1 MEIVSFARIGF
12 RGETVKVEV
21 DLRRGIPSI
30 DIVGLP
36 DGAVREARERMRAAI
51 RNSSIEFPRE
61 RILINL
67 SPADLRKEGSSFDLS
82 IALAVVAQAEGMLG
96 SGGKS
101 VMVLGEL
108 ELSGG
113 IRPIPGILAAA
124 CHAAETGIRE
134 IIVPSENA
142 AEARVAQG
150 VLVIGVS
157 TLTEAFH
164 ALCSLATQASSA
176 SRSFLTEGEGSAL
189 SGTDD
194 EANAPSDFPSFA
206 GGFEDIRAQG
216 RLLRAL
222 EIAAAGGHNLLAY
235 GPPGCGK
242 TLALRRFPTLL
253 PRLDRDT
260 AITLT
265 RIMGSAGILGGKE
278 GVMAIPPFREPHP
291 AASVE
296 GMTGGGLKLRPGE
309 ISLAHGGA
317 LFLDEAAQFKTSVL
331 QSLRAPL
338 ETGFV
343 SVNRAGR
350 TARYPARFQLLV
362 SMNPCACGNYGSS
375 SRACV
380 CAPESID
387 RYWKRLASPLL
398 DRIDLRIRVDLPDV
412 NGFIAPGERRVTEA
426 MRERIARA
434 RKAQWGRN
442 RDAEGVWKERG
453 WLNAHLEAGEAERL
467 CAPCAEARE
476 EFAKD
481 VAEHALSGRG
491 AHGIL
496 KVARTIADLA
506 GSGEM
511 TGEHVREAASFR
523 KREDGDPIAL

>member
-30 DIVGLP
+30 EIVGLP

-51 RNSSIEFPRE
+51 RNSAIEFPRE

-82 IALAVVAQAEGMLG
+82 IALAVLAQAEGMLG
-96 SGGKS
+96 PMGKS

-113 IRPIPGILAAA
+113 VRPIPGILAAA
-124 CHAAETGIRE
+124 CHAAEEGIRVV
-134 IIVPSENA
+134 IVPTENA

-150 VLVIGVS
+150 LRVIGVS
-157 TLTEAFH
+157 TLAEAFH
-164 ALCSLATQASSA
+164 ALCSLAS
-176 SRSFLTEGEGSAL
+176 LTEREGGDVSETLDEGE
-189 SGTDD
+189 
-194 EANAPSDFPSFA
+194 APQSFPAFA

-216 RLLRAL
+216 RLIRAL

-265 RIMGSAGILGGKE
+265 RIMGSAGHLGGE
-278 GVMAIPPFREPHP
+278 AGLLAIPPFREPHP

-296 GMTGGGLKLRPGE
+296 GMTGGGMKLRPGE

-317 LFLDEAAQFKTSVL
+317 LFLDEAAQFKASVL

-343 SVNRAGR
+343 SVSRAGK

-362 SMNPCACGNYGSS
+362 SMNPCACGNYGSA

-398 DRIDLRIRVDLPDV
+398 DRIDLRIRVDLPDG
-412 NGFIAPGERRVTEA
+412 NDFIAPEERRITEA
-426 MRERIARA
+426 MRERIGRA
-434 RKAQWGRN
+434 RQAQWGRN
-442 RDAEGVWKERG
+442 RDTEGTWKERG
-453 WLNAHLEAGEAERL
+453 WLNAHLEAGDAERL

-476 EFAKD
+476 EFARAI
-481 VAEHALSGRG
+481 AEHALSGRG

-506 GSGEM
+506 DSEEM
-511 TGEHVREAASFR
+511 MAEHVREAASFR